1 VPPDEL
7 LLRALRASA
16 RDPFAGQRRQ
26 WTEAF
31 AARPD
36 RYGAE
41 PSEPARA
48 AARLFSDAGLC
59 DVLELGAGQGRDALF
74 LAREG
79 FHVHALD
86 YAPSGVVAIREK
98 AAQAA
103 GQATPGTGPAAGN
116 ATYGTGHASHG
127 TGAAAG
133 GPVPMRLA
141 ASVHDCREPL
151 PFAAQSFDAC
161 YSHMLYCMALTTPEL
176 KRLSAEVLRVLR
188 PGGLQVYTV
197 RTIDDPDFGTGRP
210 LGDDVYET
218 GGFAVHFF
226 GRELVA
232 RLARGFE
239 LLEVA
244 QFEEGALPRRLFRV
258 TQRKPM

>member
-1 VPPDEL
+1 M

-48 AARLFSDAGLC
+48 AARLFAGAGLR

-79 FHVHALD
+79 FRVHALD
-86 YAPSGVVAIREK
+86 YAPSGVATIREK

-103 GQATPGTGPAAGN
+103 GRATPGTGQASP
-116 ATYGTGHASHG
+116 GTGQASPG
-127 TGAAAG
+127 TGQAAG
-133 GPVPMRLA
+133 GQVPMRLA

-151 PFAAQSFDAC
+151 PFAARSFDAC
-161 YSHMLYCMALTTPEL
+161 YSHMLYCMALTTSEL
-176 KRLSAEVLRVLR
+176 ERLSGEVLRVLR

-197 RTIDDPDFGTGRP
+197 RTLDDPDFGTGRP
-210 LGDDVYET
+210 LGDDIYEI

-226 GRELVA
+226 SRELVA
-232 RLARGFE
+232 RLAHGFE

-258 TQRKPM
+258 TQRTAM